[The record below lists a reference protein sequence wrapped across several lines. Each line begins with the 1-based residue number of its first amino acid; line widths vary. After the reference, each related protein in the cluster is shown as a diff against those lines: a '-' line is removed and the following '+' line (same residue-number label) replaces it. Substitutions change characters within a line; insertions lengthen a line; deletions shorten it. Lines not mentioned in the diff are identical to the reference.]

1 MQLTAL
7 QLKEKDP
14 KRYEKELCN
23 HYPDHEWWDFIESD
37 FTEQVF
43 HMGVRVDS
51 IYFEERYGWT
61 AGFNGR
67 LTIAPWMQSQKLD
80 EKWYPMWVAFAQ
92 DGGYVRVSN
101 NNHRNNRRS
110 GFSLDWNDNIAYTT
124 PEGVFSDMGPQDW
137 EDMLQEQLEQSGI
150 YSLIEDWITD
160 QGHELATRL
169 QETYEYETSEENFL
183 EMCEAN
189 EITFDYEGDDDE
201 VPA

>member
-14 KRYEKELCN
+14 KRYEQELCN

-37 FTEQVF
+37 FTEQVSP
-43 HMGVRVDS
+43 MGVHVDS
-51 IYFEERYGWT
+51 IYFEDHYGWT

-67 LTIAPWMQSQKLD
+67 IKIAPWMQAQKLD
-80 EKWYPMWVAFAQ
+80 EKWYPMYVAFAQ
-92 DGGYVRVSN
+92 DGSYVRVSN
-101 NNHRNNRRS
+101 NNRRS
-110 GFSLDWNDNIAYTT
+110 GFSLDWNDNIAYTV
-124 PEGVFSDMGPQDW
+124 PEGVFSDMDPQDW

-150 YSLIEDWITD
+150 YSLIEDWVTD

-169 QETYEYETSEENFL
+169 QKTYEYETSEEHFL